1 MKHFPF
7 LLAAMTALIS
17 ACSAP
22 KPDGAIC
29 IDVKHPVA
37 SVSPDMYGIFFEDI
51 NYGADGG
58 LYAELVKN
66 RSFEFPDH
74 LMGWTTQGKVSV
86 VETSPF
92 ERNPHALRMEGT
104 SSITNEGFFGMG
116 FRAGEKYRFSVWA
129 RLIEGEEATLELE
142 LGRDG
147 DLLGEQHLQIVS
159 NEWQRYTA
167 ELTIYDTDIANGSL
181 YIAHQGAALELDH
194 VSLFPVN
201 TFNGHENG
209 MRADL
214 AQALA
219 DLHPGVFRFPGGC
232 IIEGNTLATRYQWK
246 NSVGAV
252 ENRPLNE
259 NRWLNAIPDRPA
271 PDYYQSYGL
280 GFYEYFLL
288 AEEIGA
294 QPLPVLNCGMA
305 CEFAN
310 DPSQEGDWLVP
321 LDELQ
326 PYIDDAL
333 DLIEFAN
340 GDPATNEWA
349 ALRAEMGHP
358 APFGL
363 KYLAIGNEQWGE
375 FVAPRLKMFSDQI
388 RNKYP
393 DIVLVG
399 TAGPSPEGEE
409 YERMWREMRTLKAD
423 LVDEHY
429 YHTAE
434 WFLQNACRYDSFPRT
449 GPKVFAGEYACHE
462 QGLLRSVNCFWAAL
476 CEAAFMTGLERNADV
491 VRLATYAPLF
501 AHVEGWQWR
510 PDLIWF
516 DALHTYRTASY
527 YVQQLYSL
535 NSGTD
540 VLLTQRDGL
549 PVAGQ
554 DSIYA
559 SSVYDAATGD
569 IIVKLVNVATTEQPL
584 TLFFE
589 GLRGSRLASVT
600 TLSSDDFADNIAM
613 QEEQVKPA
621 FSPDSLSI
629 SQTTSLT
636 IAPRTFCLL
645 RFRK

>member
-1 MKHFPF
+1 MKKILLSVFAAA
-7 LLAAMTALIS
+7 LLAACATP
-17 ACSAP
+17 AP
-22 KPDGAIC
+22 EGAIV
-29 IDVKHPVA
+29 IDVKNKVA
-37 SVSPDMYGIFFEDI
+37 DINPDMYGIFFEDI

-66 RSFEFPDH
+66 RSFEFPNS
-74 LMGWTTQGKVSV
+74 LMGWTSEGKVTV

-92 ERNPHALRMEGT
+92 ERNPKSVRMEGI
-104 SSITNEGFFGMG
+104 SGLTNEGFFGMG
-116 FRAGEKYRFSVWA
+116 FRQGEEYRFSVWA
-129 RLIEGEEATLELE
+129 RLTEGEEATLNMT
-142 LGRDG
+142 
-147 DLLGEQHLQIVS
+147 LLDNGEAAGQGTLTITS
-159 NEWQRYTA
+159 AEWQKYTLMITA
-167 ELTIYDTDIANGSL
+167 TRMVEKGCLAMT
-181 YIAHQGAALELDH
+181 HQGATVELDH

-209 MRADL
+209 LRADL

-219 DLHPGVFRFPGGC
+219 DLKPGVFRFPGGC

-246 NSVGAV
+246 NSVGQV

-259 NRWLNAIPDRPA
+259 NRWQTSAEGRPA
-271 PDYYQSYGL
+271 PDYYQTYGL

-310 DPSQEGDWLVP
+310 DPTKEGDWLVP

-340 GDPATNEWA
+340 GDPEKNQWA

-375 FVAPRLKMFSDQI
+375 FVAPRLQLFNEQI
-388 RNKYP
+388 RQKYP

-399 TAGPSPEGEE
+399 TAGPSPDGEE
-409 YERMWREMRTLKAD
+409 YERMWSEMRKLNPD

-429 YHTAE
+429 YNTPE
-434 WFLQNACRYDSFPRT
+434 WFLNNACRYDSFPRT

-462 QGLLRSVNCFWAAL
+462 YGLFRSVNNYWSAL
-476 CEAAFMTGLERNADV
+476 CEAAFMTGLERNADI

-510 PDLIWF
+510 PDMIWF
-516 DALHTYRTASY
+516 DGLHTYRTASY
-527 YVQQLYSL
+527 YVQQMYSL
-535 NSGTD
+535 NKGTD
-540 VLLTQRDGL
+540 VLSTTQNGQ
-549 PVAGQ
+549 PVAGL
-554 DSIYA
+554 DSLYA
-559 SSVYDAATGD
+559 STVYDGATND
-569 IIVKLVNVATTEQPL
+569 IVVKIVNVSSEERPL
-584 TLFFE
+584 ALHFN
-589 GLRGSRLASVT
+589 GLRGKREL
-600 TLSSDDFADNIAM
+600 
-613 QEEQVKPA
+613 
-621 FSPDSLSI
+621 
-629 SQTTSLT
+629 SLT
-636 IAPRTFCLL
+636 VLETADLHAENISKEEEEVTPVTSVAQIELPTAHWTIPAHTFHIL
-645 RFRK
+645 RFHK